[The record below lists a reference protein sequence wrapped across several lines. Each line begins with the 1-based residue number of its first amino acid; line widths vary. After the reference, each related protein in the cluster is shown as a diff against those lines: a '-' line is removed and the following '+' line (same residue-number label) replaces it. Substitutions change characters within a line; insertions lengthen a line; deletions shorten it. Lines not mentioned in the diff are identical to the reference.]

1 MLLQLKDV
9 FLSDGSRLSLDYSLP
24 LGDVDI
30 QGDYPFKSPVKVSV
44 LAVNRAGL
52 VELKLDAVFDYT
64 TRCDRC
70 FEEITKHM
78 ELSFTHG
85 LAVSLIDEEMISEA
99 RFLRRTLECAV
110 VIEAAMKASDEE
122 IQQLQE
128 NMALQR
134 FYLEN
139 HLSSKLLEA
148 DNQFHRKL
156 FEITGKQ
163 RVYGLMKSFV
173 IHLDRLRSLTMMT
186 IKDIK
191 IVEDHNSILE
201 AVMEHDPDKASE
213 RMRKHLSRD
222 SIDIHEIRK
231 AHPGYFVEQ

>member
-1 MLLQLKDV
+1 MKQVERLPHENSKDYAI
-9 FLSDGSRLSLDYSLP
+9 RAIRENIISLDLEPGMQTSANDLTAE
-24 LGDVDI
+24 LG
-30 QGDYPFKSPVKVSV
+30 VSRGPIRE
-44 LAVNRAGL
+44 AFN
-52 VELKLDAVFDYT
+52 
-64 TRCDRC
+64 
-70 FEEITKHM
+70 
-78 ELSFTHG
+78 ELSETG
-85 LAVSLIDEEMISEA
+85 IVIVYPQSGCRISLIDENMISEA
-99 RFLRRTLECAV
+99 RFLRMTLECAV
-110 VIEAAMKASDEE
+110 VIEAAVKASDEE

-139 HLSSKLLEA
+139 HLSTKLLEA
-148 DNQFHRKL
+148 DNQFHRTL

-163 RVYGLMKSFV
+163 RVHGLMRNFV

-201 AVMEHDPDKASE
+201 AIMEHDPDKACE
-213 RMRKHLSRD
+213 RMKKHLGRD